1 MTGVVIF
8 VAELLRHL
16 EASVRVFLQETQEVF
31 SLNKIHLARVDSLG
45 GQLVGLSGY
54 CRAEAEDLSRFGNF
68 EDESFPIRSTNGQ
81 LNATF
86 AEDEN
91 ASRRLALNKQHR
103 SLGIGSCVLDGLKC
117 LESGRI
123 QVTEDPIG
131 THLTG
136 QTTFNDIESVR

>member
-91 ASRRLALNKQHR
+91 ASRRWPSTNSTAP
-103 SLGIGSCVLDGLKC
+103 LG
-117 LESGRI
+117 
-123 QVTEDPIG
+123 
-131 THLTG
+131 
-136 QTTFNDIESVR
+136 